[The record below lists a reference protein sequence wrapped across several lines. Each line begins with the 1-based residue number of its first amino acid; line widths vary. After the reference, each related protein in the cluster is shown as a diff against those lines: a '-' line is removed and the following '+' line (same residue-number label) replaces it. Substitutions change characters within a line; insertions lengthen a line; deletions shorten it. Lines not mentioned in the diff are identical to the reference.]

1 MYSEAFYNTIKN
13 INDQPDLI
21 RGFVSTRQASRVF
34 DVISTN
40 VKNLNTFYTYY
51 DDVTYYPDL
60 DNHQKSPAA
69 KN

>member
-51 DDVTYYPDL
+51 DDVTYHPDL
-60 DNHQKSPAA
+60 DNHQKIP
-69 KN
+69 